1 MEVSSHGLLLHRAD
15 GLAFNVGVFTNL
27 TRDHLDY
34 HPDLAAYRGAKS
46 RLFGRLDRRG
56 SAVLNLDDPAWG
68 EFAKATPARVLT
80 YGLNPEADV
89 HPLDLAVRSSGI
101 GFDLVSPAGT
111 FRVESPLFGRF
122 NVANL
127 LAAAAAALALRVQ
140 PAEVARGLASVAGV
154 PGRAERIDCG
164 QPFVVINDF
173 AHTPDAL
180 ARILAAARE
189 LTPGALHVVF
199 GCGGDRDPG
208 KRPQMGDVA
217 RSGADRVT
225 VTSDNPRT
233 EQPDA
238 IIAQIMAGMPD
249 TTNVEVEPDRTS
261 AIRAALAVQRQGDT
275 LVVAGKG
282 HERYQII
289 GTTRHRYDDADV
301 LRQELSRLGY
311 A

>member
-1 MEVSSHGLLLHRAD
+1 
-15 GLAFNVGVFTNL
+15 
-27 TRDHLDY
+27 
-34 HPDLAAYRGAKS
+34 
-46 RLFGRLDRRG
+46 
-56 SAVLNLDDPAWG
+56 VLNRDDPAWG

-80 YGLNPEADV
+80 YGLDPEADV

-208 KRPQMGDVA
+208 KRPQMGNVA